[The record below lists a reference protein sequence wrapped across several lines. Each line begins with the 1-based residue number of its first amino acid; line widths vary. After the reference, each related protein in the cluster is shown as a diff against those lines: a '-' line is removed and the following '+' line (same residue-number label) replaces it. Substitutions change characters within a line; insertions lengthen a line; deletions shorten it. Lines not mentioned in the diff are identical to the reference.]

1 MRRKFS
7 AAQERCPPE
16 KPFATCYSP
25 IAIHYPLPSRPA
37 DLPTSRFADK
47 FWLGSSIALPDFPVS
62 FQVRANM
69 MSTTKA
75 SASSTMRRRTA
86 NRDSVGLFRL
96 PNQKS

>member
-25 IAIHYPLPSRPA
+25 IAIHYPLPSRLA

-47 FWLGSSIALPDFPVS
+47 FWLGRSLALP
-62 FQVRANM
+62 
-69 MSTTKA
+69 
-75 SASSTMRRRTA
+75 
-86 NRDSVGLFRL
+86 
-96 PNQKS
+96 